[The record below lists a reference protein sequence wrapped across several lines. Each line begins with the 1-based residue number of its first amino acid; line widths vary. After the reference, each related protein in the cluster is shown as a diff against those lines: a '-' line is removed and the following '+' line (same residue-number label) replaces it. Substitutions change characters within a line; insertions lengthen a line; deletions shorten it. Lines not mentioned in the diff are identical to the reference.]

1 MRVEARKI
9 GRMTSTDTQDRDSI
23 ATVAGWTVTLE
34 EGERHSDELL
44 LRASRDGEDSRFA
57 TARRD
62 SNGLALAEFTDPDG
76 TYLPDDVRQ
85 PLYDAVYATLTD

>member
-1 MRVEARKI
+1 
-9 GRMTSTDTQDRDSI
+9 MTSTDTQDRGPI

-34 EGERHSDELL
+34 EGELHSDELL
-44 LRASRDGEDSRFA
+44 LCASHDGEDPRFA

-76 TYLPDDVRQ
+76 LYLPDDVRQ
-85 PLYDAVYATLTD
+85 PLYDAVYAALTA